1 MSAQFSLSGLAPSR
15 LQATAAA
22 FGVGLML
29 SAALGSASA
38 QSSEG
43 GQRAAAPVLA
53 ASSSSLAKKPPVA
66 APKNAVAAKSGWPLL
81 SAEQQRALQPLASTW
96 DSLSEGQRRKWL
108 EISRN
113 YPSLSGADKARLH
126 SRMSEW
132 VALSAQERAK
142 ARLNFA
148 ATSEL
153 SKELTPA
160 EKKAKWEAYQSLS
173 PEEKKKFAESGA
185 KTPQGAAPATRP
197 VAQRKLTTLAP
208 TNDSSVKPSKVVPSS
223 RSDEASTVPT
233 ESTTLPPSANPQ
245 P

>member
-1 MSAQFSLSGLAPSR
+1 MSVQFNLPGLAPSK
-15 LQATAAA
+15 LQSTAAA
-22 FGVGLML
+22 FGVGLVL

-38 QSSEG
+38 QSEG
-43 GQRAAAPVLA
+43 VQRAAAPVLA

-66 APKNAVAAKSGWPLL
+66 APKTAVVPKAGWPLL

-108 EISRN
+108 EISRS
-113 YPSLSGADKARLH
+113 YPSLSGADKVRLH

-132 VALSAQERAK
+132 VGLSAQERAS

-173 PEEKKKFAESGA
+173 PEEKKKLAESGA

-208 TNDSSVKPSKVVPSS
+208 TNDSGVKPSKVVPPS
-223 RSDEASTVPT
+223 RSDEASTVPA

>member
-1 MSAQFSLSGLAPSR
+1 MNAPLSLPGLAKSKV
-15 LQATAAA
+15 QATAAA
-22 FGVGLML
+22 FGVGL
-29 SAALGSASA
+29 ALLTSFGIASA
-38 QSSEG
+38 QSEG
-43 GQRAAAPVLA
+43 AQRAAAPVFA
-53 ASSSSLAKKPPVA
+53 ASSSSSTLAKKIPVA
-66 APKNAVAAKSGWPLL
+66 APKNAVAPKSGWLLL

-132 VALSAQERAK
+132 VALSAQARAN

-173 PEEKKKFAESGA
+173 AEEKKKFAESGA

-208 TNDSSVKPSKVVPSS
+208 ANDAGVKPSKVVPPS
-223 RSDEASTVPT
+223 RADETSTGPA
-233 ESTTLPPSANPQ
+233 ESTNLSPAANP
-245 P
+245 